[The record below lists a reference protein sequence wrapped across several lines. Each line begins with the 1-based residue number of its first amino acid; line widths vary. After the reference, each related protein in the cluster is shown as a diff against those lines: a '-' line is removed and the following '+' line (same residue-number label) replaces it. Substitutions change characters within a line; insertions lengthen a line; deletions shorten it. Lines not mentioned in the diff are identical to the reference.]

1 MRELVAPEGKM
12 YVCRKAKMVAYALML
27 PDGASDTPE
36 LLDEAEALKLD
47 REWNPSLYA
56 DSVLEIDPEGKVEP
70 TPPSN
75 AHKLDGGGFVD
86 KVHEKLAR
94 KG

>member
-12 YVCRKAKMVAYALML
+12 YVCRKAKMVAYALMF

-56 DSVLEIDPEGKVEP
+56 DAVLEIDPEGRRSD
-70 TPPSN
+70 PPS
-75 AHKLDGGGFVD
+75 LSEGSFVD
-86 KVHEKLAR
+86 KVREKLN
-94 KG
+94 G

>member
-1 MRELVAPEGKM
+1 M

-27 PDGASDTPE
+27 PDGAADTPE

-56 DSVLEIDPEGKVEP
+56 DAVLEIDQEGRHSD
-70 TPPSN
+70 PPS
-75 AHKLDGGGFVD
+75 LSGGDFVD
-86 KVHEKLAR
+86 KVREKMGEGGR
-94 KG
+94 

>member
-1 MRELVAPEGKM
+1 M

-27 PDGASDTPE
+27 PDEAEDTPE

-47 REWNPSLYA
+47 RDWNPSLYDDA
-56 DSVLEIDPEGKVEP
+56 VLEIDPEGKDGP
-70 TPPSN
+70 PPSD
-75 AHKLDGGGFVD
+75 APKLNGGGFVD
-86 KVHEKLAR
+86 KVHEKLSR

>member
-1 MRELVAPEGKM
+1 MRELVALEGKM

-56 DSVLEIDPEGKVEP
+56 DAVLEIDPEGRRSD
-70 TPPSN
+70 PPSLSGDGFIEKVID
-75 AHKLDGGGFVD
+75 KL
-86 KVHEKLAR
+86 
-94 KG
+94 KGK

>member
-1 MRELVAPEGKM
+1 M

-27 PDGASDTPE
+27 PDGAADTPD

-56 DSVLEIDPEGKVEP
+56 DAVLEIDPEGRHSD
-70 TPPSN
+70 PPSLSGDGFIEKVID
-75 AHKLDGGGFVD
+75 KLNG
-86 KVHEKLAR
+86 K
-94 KG
+94 

>member
-12 YVCRKAKMVAYALML
+12 CVFRKRKMVAYALML
-27 PDGASDTPE
+27 PDEADDTPE

-56 DSVLEIDPEGKVEP
+56 DAVLEIDPEGKDGP
-70 TPPSN
+70 PPPSD
-75 AHKLDGGGFVD
+75 APKLDGGGFVD
-86 KVHEKLAR
+86 KVHEKLSR

>member
-27 PDGASDTPE
+27 PDGATDTPE
-36 LLDEAEALKLD
+36 LLDEADALKLD

-56 DSVLEIDPEGKVEP
+56 DAVLEIDPEGRRSD
-70 TPPSN
+70 PPSLSGDGFIEKVID
-75 AHKLDGGGFVD
+75 KLNG
-86 KVHEKLAR
+86 K
-94 KG
+94 

>member
-1 MRELVAPEGKM
+1 M

-56 DSVLEIDPEGKVEP
+56 DAVLEIDPEGRRSD
-70 TPPSN
+70 PPSLSGDGFIEKVID
-75 AHKLDGGGFVD
+75 KL
-86 KVHEKLAR
+86 
-94 KG
+94 KGK

>member
-12 YVCRKAKMVAYALML
+12 YACRKRKMVAYALML
-27 PDGASDTPE
+27 PDGDGDTLE

-56 DSVLEIDPEGKVEP
+56 DAVLEIDPEGRDGP
-70 TPPSN
+70 PPPSD
-75 AHKLDGGGFVD
+75 APKLDGGGFVD
-86 KVHEKLAR
+86 KVHEKLSR

>member
-1 MRELVAPEGKM
+1 M

-27 PDGASDTPE
+27 PDGATDTPE

-56 DSVLEIDPEGKVEP
+56 DSVLQIDPEGRSSD
-70 TPPSN
+70 PPS
-75 AHKLDGGGFVD
+75 LSGVDFVD
-86 KVHEKLAR
+86 KVREKMGEGGR
-94 KG
+94 

>member
-56 DSVLEIDPEGKVEP
+56 DSVLEIDPEGRHSD
-70 TPPSN
+70 PPS
-75 AHKLDGGGFVD
+75 LSGDGFVD
-86 KVHEKLAR
+86 KVREKLGEGGR
-94 KG
+94 